1 MFTRSC
7 RSSLVVGF
15 HWSVS
20 VSWKHKCSR
29 DIRSLWENMRV
40 TLVVASVACLMFAK
54 LLKFIEVHWSSA
66 RAYSVRA
73 YSVQAW
79 LPFVVVVGAGAS
91 GLSAA
96 RALRSAG
103 AKVACVYIYIYIYI
117 HIIYIYICIYIYIR
131 WTSTLR
137 VSVGLSCAVS
147 VVVLWRAVR
156 AEEAHALYARLRDSA
171 LSLFC
176 LKLMRYNIMCYNIL

>member
-117 HIIYIYICIYIYIR
+117 YIHIIYIYIYVYIYIYAELQR
-131 WTSTLR
+131 WEWVWGCPVR
-137 VSVGLSCAVS
+137 FQLSFS
-147 VVVLWRAVR
+147 G
-156 AEEAHALYARLRDSA
+156 ALYAQKRLTRCTRGCEIRHCPC
-171 LSLFC
+171 FVW
-176 LKLMRYNIMCYNIL
+176 N